1 MSWGRG
7 VSNEEQLLSRNQ
19 RHALG
24 PQKAAAM
31 QKTTTDVFLRCVQHP
46 DPQITLATHQEHHDY
61 AYDPTVYLNAQ
72 DMTEQFHHEDNQA
85 TTTTTTTTTTNTL
98 FVHVRQFPK
107 MVVRARAHKDVPP
120 GHVYMSEMTSSN
132 LEVTNRDIFP
142 FRKFDSATCPN
153 LRMIHVEIRPREM
166 GEQHTHVEEEEEEEE
181 GSSEEDEGSSA
192 EEQAPQEPPQPPQ
205 PPQPPIPT
213 SATATSPPPTAL
225 ATTLVTPSS
234 STSSSS
240 SSSSSSP
247 TTINALHVRDLL
259 VSTLFGTIVTQF
271 ERLLLHD
278 DDNQMELIATISE
291 TR

>member
-85 TTTTTTTTTTNTL
+85 TTSTTTTTTNNTL

-166 GEQHTHVEEEEEEEE
+166 GEQHTHVEEEEEEE

-192 EEQAPQEPPQPPQ
+192 EEQAPQEPQESQ
-205 PPQPPIPT
+205 EPPQPPIPT
-213 SATATSPPPTAL
+213 SATAISPPTAAL